1 MVKMSLAI
9 PLCALCLFI
18 SCGGSESFGG
28 GSPKVAL
35 SATSLGFGTEIV
47 GETSQPSSLTLAN
60 SGTAT
65 LNITSITAAA
75 NFGQTNDCGA
85 TLAAGANCTI
95 NVTFQPAAAGSLSG
109 MISIADNAAGSP
121 HTVLL
126 SGSGSVSGP
135 NCSAKGQ
142 QCPPQ
147 FPPCCPG
154 LTCSAASTRAFCE

>member
-9 PLCALCLFI
+9 ALCGLCPFI
-18 SCGGSESFGG
+18 GCGGNESFGG
-28 GSPKVAL
+28 GSPKVAV
-35 SATSLGFGTEIV
+35 SAASLGFGTEIV
-47 GETSQPSSLTLAN
+47 GETSQPLPLTLAN
-60 SGTAT
+60 SGTAI
-65 LNITSITAAA
+65 LNITSITATA
-75 NFGQTNDCGA
+75 NFGETHDCGP

-95 NVTFQPAAAGSLSG
+95 NVTFQPAAAGDLTG
-109 MISIADNAAGSP
+109 MISISDNAAGSP

-126 SGSGSVSGP
+126 SGSGSISGP
-135 NCSAKGQ
+135 NCTAKGQ